1 MEKLL
6 YVRNFN
12 VRVTEAT
19 AERIERAAHEDKRK
33 PTSWI
38 REIIRKALDAGDK
51 RRQRAD
57 VK

>member
-19 AERIERAAHEDKRK
+19 AERIERAAFPKENR
-33 PTSWI
+33 
-38 REIIRKALDAGDK
+38 
-51 RRQRAD
+51 
-57 VK
+57 